1 MEFLHKHQSEADRQ
15 LGLSCEAAVNAVGNR
30 YDLILIASRRA
41 RELSRGAQPRL
52 TSRRGPVVTAL
63 TEIEAGKVSRN
74 YLYKEIDIDPPRRR
88 RPQ

>member
-1 MEFLHKHQSEADRQ
+1 MEFLHKQQTEADRQ
-15 LGLSCEAAVNAVGNR
+15 LGISSEAAVEAVGNR
-30 YDLILIASRRA
+30 YDLILIAARRA
-41 RELSRGAQPRL
+41 RELSRGDAPRV

-63 TEIEAGKVSRN
+63 TEIEAGHVGRK